1 MVDQHKHCPVCG
13 TPIPMNE
20 RYCSPNCEKLVAE
33 RQQKIM
39 RTRRIMYIGFA
50 ALIII
55 YLVYVFRGR
64 IF

>member
-1 MVDQHKHCPVCG
+1 MTDPHKHCPVCG
-13 TPIPMNE
+13 TSIPMDE
-20 RYCSPNCEKLVAE
+20 RFCSPKCEQILAE
-33 RQQKIM
+33 RQQKVI
-39 RTRRIMYIGFA
+39 RTRRIMYIAFA